1 WIRRQSCGRMDAAHS
16 WSYRLDRLPLRRLN
30 HERSLQT
37 KNPLEKSVPAVVPSH
52 STTRRHFLR
61 GAACGFGYLALSA
74 MASANTRDPLATRA
88 THFPARAKRVIF
100 LFMQGG
106 PSQVDTF
113 DYKPDLA
120 RFDGEMRPFDDAR
133 VLANTGIRGSSHRL
147 MTSPW
152 AFAQHGESGRWVSEL
167 FPEQA
172 RHVDKLC
179 FIHSVHTEGVAHG
192 PATLT
197 LHCGSPNFVRP
208 SMGSWVLYG
217 LGTENEN
224 LPGFVSI
231 GPSIGNGGPRNY
243 GNAFLPPIYQGTA
256 IGRAGD
262 AHPEIRHLK
271 ATDSNVAARRR
282 QLDFLQKLNA
292 AQTEAAADDE
302 LDAVIENY
310 ERA

>member
-1 WIRRQSCGRMDAAHS
+1 ARASVPRSARPSTVGGRAGGVPRATQWIRRQSCGRMDAAHS

-52 STTRRHFLR
+52 STPRRHFLR

-133 VLANTGIRGSSHRL
+133 VLANTGMRGSSHRV

-179 FIHSVHTEGVAHG
+179 FIHSVHTEGVAH
-192 PATLT
+192 
-197 LHCGSPNFVRP
+197 
-208 SMGSWVLYG
+208 
-217 LGTENEN
+217 
-224 LPGFVSI
+224 
-231 GPSIGNGGPRNY
+231 
-243 GNAFLPPIYQGTA
+243 
-256 IGRAGD
+256 
-262 AHPEIRHLK
+262 
-271 ATDSNVAARRR
+271 
-282 QLDFLQKLNA
+282 
-292 AQTEAAADDE
+292 
-302 LDAVIENY
+302 
-310 ERA
+310 